1 MRRRHV
7 HLFDV
12 LLGAFRG
19 CLWTPYADLR
29 FADARPDV
37 VHPAVFLRLF
47 SLLPPRCL
55 SSDNLLY
62 IDTGKLSK
70 NAAKAT
76 RKCQN
81 CMKVLTIL
89 RVMHGLW
96 TLGHRI
102 RLSKCGI
109 TMFDYQTISV
119 EAKEGVHWL
128 TLNRPESLNAIN
140 TQMATE
146 LRDYFSGLF
155 QDRSCRVV
163 VMKGAGRA
171 YCAGLDIKDHAGLV
185 EAPFG
190 GGFGFQGH
198 LADVYIKMRRCPQ
211 PIISLVHGAA
221 SGGGFAFALASDIR
235 IAGDSMKM
243 NSAFIKIGLSSC
255 DMGVSYFLP
264 RLVGVTIASEMMMT
278 GRFVNAERALAV
290 GLVNEVVSDEALD
303 EAAQVFVDEMMATS
317 PMGLRMTKE
326 GLNMAI
332 DAGSLEAAMAIENR
346 NQVMCSS
353 SADFK
358 EGLQAFI
365 EKRTPVYRD
374 A

>member
-1 MRRRHV
+1 MRNCPLTRQ
-7 HLFDV
+7 V
-12 LLGAFRG
+12 LLSEG
-19 CLWTPYADLR
+19 
-29 FADARPDV
+29 
-37 VHPAVFLRLF
+37 
-47 SLLPPRCL
+47 SLGTLIL
-55 SSDNLLY
+55 E
-62 IDTGKLSK
+62 
-70 NAAKAT
+70 
-76 RKCQN
+76 
-81 CMKVLTIL
+81 TIF
-89 RVMHGLW
+89 VGNNMCEY
-96 TLGHRI
+96 
-102 RLSKCGI
+102 K
-109 TMFDYQTISV
+109 TISV
-119 EAKEGVHWL
+119 EVKGGVHWL
-128 TLNRPESLNAIN
+128 SLNRPDSLNAIN

-146 LRDYFSGLF
+146 LRDYFGGLF

-163 VMKGAGRA
+163 VMRGEGRA
-171 YCAGLDIKDHAGLV
+171 YCAGLDIKDHANLV
-185 EAPFG
+185 QAPFG

-211 PIISLVHGAA
+211 PIISLIHGAA

-235 IAGDSMKM
+235 IAGESMKM

-264 RLVGVTIASEMMMT
+264 RLVGLTIASELMMT

-290 GLVNEVVSDEALD
+290 GLINQVVADEELM
-303 EAAQVFVDEMMATS
+303 EAAQVYVDEMMATS

-346 NQVMCSS
+346 NQLMCSA

-358 EGLQAFI
+358 EGLMAFI
-365 EKRTPVYRD
+365 EKRKPIYKD

>member
-1 MRRRHV
+1 MRNCPLTRQ
-7 HLFDV
+7 V
-12 LLGAFRG
+12 LLSEG
-19 CLWTPYADLR
+19 
-29 FADARPDV
+29 
-37 VHPAVFLRLF
+37 
-47 SLLPPRCL
+47 SLGTLIL
-55 SSDNLLY
+55 E
-62 IDTGKLSK
+62 
-70 NAAKAT
+70 
-76 RKCQN
+76 
-81 CMKVLTIL
+81 TIF
-89 RVMHGLW
+89 VGNNMCEY
-96 TLGHRI
+96 
-102 RLSKCGI
+102 K
-109 TMFDYQTISV
+109 TISV
-119 EAKEGVHWL
+119 EVKGGVHWL
-128 TLNRPESLNAIN
+128 SLNRPDSLNAIN

-146 LRDYFSGLF
+146 LRDYFGGLF

-163 VMKGAGRA
+163 VMRGEGRA
-171 YCAGLDIKDHAGLV
+171 YCAGLDIKDHADLV
-185 EAPFG
+185 QAPFG

-211 PIISLVHGAA
+211 PIISLIHGAA

-235 IAGDSMKM
+235 IAGESMKM

-264 RLVGVTIASEMMMT
+264 RLVGLTIASELMMT

-290 GLVNEVVSDEALD
+290 GLINQVVADEELT
-303 EAAQVFVDEMMATS
+303 EAAQVYVDEMMATS

-346 NQVMCSS
+346 NQLMCSA

-358 EGLQAFI
+358 EGLMAFI
-365 EKRTPVYRD
+365 EKRKPIYKD

>member
-1 MRRRHV
+1 
-7 HLFDV
+7 
-12 LLGAFRG
+12 
-19 CLWTPYADLR
+19 
-29 FADARPDV
+29 
-37 VHPAVFLRLF
+37 
-47 SLLPPRCL
+47 
-55 SSDNLLY
+55 
-62 IDTGKLSK
+62 
-70 NAAKAT
+70 
-76 RKCQN
+76 
-81 CMKVLTIL
+81 
-89 RVMHGLW
+89 LW
-96 TLGHRI
+96 TLIFETIFVGN
-102 RLSKCGI
+102 SMYEYK
-109 TMFDYQTISV
+109 TISV
-119 EAKEGVHWL
+119 EVKGGVHWL
-128 TLNRPESLNAIN
+128 SLNRPDSLNAIN

-146 LRDYFSGLF
+146 LRDYFGGLF

-163 VMKGAGRA
+163 VMRGEGRA
-171 YCAGLDIKDHAGLV
+171 YCAGLDIKDHADLV
-185 EAPFG
+185 QAPFG

-235 IAGDSMKM
+235 IAGESMKM

-264 RLVGVTIASEMMMT
+264 RLVGLTIASELMMT

-290 GLVNEVVSDEALD
+290 GLINQVVADEELT
-303 EAAQVFVDEMMATS
+303 EAAQVYVDEMMATS

-346 NQVMCSS
+346 NQLMCSA

-358 EGLQAFI
+358 EGLMAFI
-365 EKRTPVYRD
+365 EKRKPIYKD

>member
-1 MRRRHV
+1 
-7 HLFDV
+7 
-12 LLGAFRG
+12 
-19 CLWTPYADLR
+19 
-29 FADARPDV
+29 
-37 VHPAVFLRLF
+37 
-47 SLLPPRCL
+47 
-55 SSDNLLY
+55 
-62 IDTGKLSK
+62 
-70 NAAKAT
+70 
-76 RKCQN
+76 
-81 CMKVLTIL
+81 
-89 RVMHGLW
+89 LW
-96 TLGHRI
+96 TLIFETIFVGNNMYEY
-102 RLSKCGI
+102 K
-109 TMFDYQTISV
+109 TISV
-119 EAKEGVHWL
+119 EVKGGVHWL
-128 TLNRPESLNAIN
+128 SLNRPDSLNAIN

-146 LRDYFSGLF
+146 LRDYFGGLF

-163 VMKGAGRA
+163 VMRGEGRA
-171 YCAGLDIKDHAGLV
+171 YCAGLDIKDHADLV
-185 EAPFG
+185 QAPFG

-211 PIISLVHGAA
+211 PIISLIHGAA

-235 IAGDSMKM
+235 IAGESMKM

-264 RLVGVTIASEMMMT
+264 RLVGLTIASELMMT

-290 GLVNEVVSDEALD
+290 GLINQVVADEELT
-303 EAAQVFVDEMMATS
+303 EAAQVYVDEMMATS

-346 NQVMCSS
+346 NQLMCSA

-358 EGLQAFI
+358 EGLMAFI
-365 EKRTPVYRD
+365 EKRKPIYKD

>member
-1 MRRRHV
+1 MRNCPLTRQ
-7 HLFDV
+7 V
-12 LLGAFRG
+12 LLSEGSLG
-19 CLWTPYADLR
+19 TLILETI
-29 FADARPDV
+29 
-37 VHPAVFLRLF
+37 FLGNNM
-47 SLLPPRCL
+47 CE
-55 SSDNLLY
+55 Y
-62 IDTGKLSK
+62 K
-70 NAAKAT
+70 
-76 RKCQN
+76 
-81 CMKVLTIL
+81 
-89 RVMHGLW
+89 
-96 TLGHRI
+96 
-102 RLSKCGI
+102 
-109 TMFDYQTISV
+109 TISV
-119 EAKEGVHWL
+119 EVKGGVHWL
-128 TLNRPESLNAIN
+128 SLNRPDSLNAIN

-146 LRDYFSGLF
+146 LRDYFGGLF

-163 VMKGAGRA
+163 VMRGEGRA
-171 YCAGLDIKDHAGLV
+171 YCAGLDIKDHADLV
-185 EAPFG
+185 QAPFG

-211 PIISLVHGAA
+211 PIISLIHGAA

-235 IAGDSMKM
+235 IAGESMKM

-264 RLVGVTIASEMMMT
+264 RLVGLTIASELMMT

-290 GLVNEVVSDEALD
+290 GLINQVVADEELT
-303 EAAQVFVDEMMATS
+303 EAAQVYVDEMMATS

-346 NQVMCSS
+346 NQLMCSA

-358 EGLQAFI
+358 EGLMAFI
-365 EKRTPVYRD
+365 EKRKPIYKD

>member
-1 MRRRHV
+1 M
-7 HLFDV
+7 LSEGS
-12 LLGAFRG
+12 LGT
-19 CLWTPYADLR
+19 LILE
-29 FADARPDV
+29 
-37 VHPAVFLRLF
+37 
-47 SLLPPRCL
+47 
-55 SSDNLLY
+55 
-62 IDTGKLSK
+62 
-70 NAAKAT
+70 
-76 RKCQN
+76 
-81 CMKVLTIL
+81 TIF
-89 RVMHGLW
+89 VGNNMCEY
-96 TLGHRI
+96 
-102 RLSKCGI
+102 K
-109 TMFDYQTISV
+109 TISV
-119 EAKEGVHWL
+119 EVKGGVHWL
-128 TLNRPESLNAIN
+128 SLNRPDSLNAIN

-146 LRDYFSGLF
+146 LRDYFGGLF

-163 VMKGAGRA
+163 VMRGEGRA
-171 YCAGLDIKDHAGLV
+171 YCAGLDIKDHADLV
-185 EAPFG
+185 QAPFG

-211 PIISLVHGAA
+211 PIISLIHGAA

-235 IAGDSMKM
+235 IAGESMKM

-264 RLVGVTIASEMMMT
+264 RLVGLTIASELMMT

-290 GLVNEVVSDEALD
+290 GLINQVVADEELM
-303 EAAQVFVDEMMATS
+303 EAAQVYVDEMMATS

-346 NQVMCSS
+346 NQLMCSA

-358 EGLQAFI
+358 EGLMAFI
-365 EKRTPVYRD
+365 EKRKPIYKD